1 MGLVLS
7 CLGGQALSC
16 ISAALCSCCGL
27 VANRVKLTG
36 SVSTRFVYAG
46 FFLMSSMLAWSMTTN
61 WGIEKIKH
69 ITYGFVNLKCPE
81 NLCYGV
87 MAVHR
92 VCFAQSLWHAI
103 LAASLYGIDD
113 SRDKRAKIQNS
124 LWGYKFFLLLLLIIG
139 SFFIP
144 NEFFKFYSTYITV
157 VGASIFIFVQLIL
170 LVDFAHTIAETC
182 IERYEET
189 YNDNWKYI
197 LVSGTSIAYLAFLT
211 LTVIQYSVFGKS
223 GCGLNQFFTTF
234 NVILCILVS
243 FLAIHPKVQEANFK
257 SGLAQAGM
265 VTLYC
270 TYLVTSAM
278 IGLPVGD
285 KIDKKCNPLIDS
297 TGTRTTLVVFGA
309 IFTMAAIVYSTSTAA
324 TKSGSLMNSNELQ
337 AESPNGLYLRDRNST
352 SDNEDTDDSSQNPAA
367 LRAQALKDAVAAGAL
382 PESAIADYEET
393 NMSSRPKKSKKRARG
408 SGDLEGQGSGDN
420 ASDFED
426 DEKYGV
432 QYSYSF
438 FHIIFCIAG
447 MYMAMLLTNWN
458 SIDANSGE
466 FIIIGRSMS
475 AVWAKI
481 VSTWLCV
488 LLYSWT
494 LLAPVVMPDRYY

>member
-124 LWGYKFFLLLLLIIG
+124 
-139 SFFIP
+139 
-144 NEFFKFYSTYITV
+144 TYITV

-197 LVSGTSIAYLAFLT
+197 L
-211 LTVIQYSVFGKS
+211 YSVFGKS

-337 AESPNGLYLRDRNST
+337 AESSNGLYLRDRNST